1 MVLRFVNLGEE
12 LKGEGAGRELTLHHL
27 SKKKP
32 CRLESVPG
40 RGNHKGQ
47 GLEAYENKIISHS
60 TKVHGVRQANGCSHP
75 SLLGQESN
83 VFSSPF
89 HPLLQLGKYM

>member
-12 LKGEGAGRELTLHHL
+12 LEGEGAGGELTLDHL
-27 SKKKP
+27 SRKKP
-32 CRLESVPG
+32 CRLKSVPG

-47 GLEAYENKIISHS
+47 GLEAHENIINHS
-60 TKVHGVRQANGCSHP
+60 TKAYGVRQANSCSHHF
-75 SLLGQESN
+75 LLGQESS

-89 HPLLQLGKYM
+89 HPQLQLGKYM